1 MVKKQ
6 NGLFLAL
13 ISLVLGLAVL
23 ACGTGYR
30 TTSKSSGNSGEVR
43 VRMNEAD
50 GTDSTNLEINE
61 DYNHSRVAITANLLV
76 ESGNCQATLVGEDGT
91 IISLSASPESPA
103 EVFGDLV
110 TDAFGE
116 IELETICQ
124 NAKNVDLTISYI
136 WK

>member
-1 MVKKQ
+1 MIKKQ
-6 NGLFLAL
+6 NGLVLAL

-50 GTDSTNLEINE
+50 GTDSTNVEINE
-61 DYNHSRVAITANLLV
+61 DYNHSRVAITASLLL

-103 EVFGDLV
+103 EGYGDLM
-110 TDAFGE
+110 TDAFVK
-116 IELETICQ
+116 LSWKQ
-124 NAKNVDLTISYI
+124 FAKMQKMLI
-136 WK
+136 

>member
-1 MVKKQ
+1 MDQKQ
-6 NGLFLAL
+6 NGIFLAL

-61 DYNHSRVAITANLLV
+61 DYNHSRVTITASLLV
-76 ESGNCQATLVGEDGT
+76 ESGNCQATLIGQEGT
-91 IISLSASPESPA
+91 IISLSASPENPA
-103 EVFGDLV
+103 EVYGDLV

-124 NAKNVDLTISYI
+124 NAINVDLTISYVR
-136 WK
+136 

>member
-1 MVKKQ
+1 MDQKQ
-6 NGLFLAL
+6 NGIFLAL

-30 TTSKSSGNSGEVR
+30 TTSRSSGNSGEVR

-61 DYNHSRVAITANLLV
+61 DYNHSRVTITASLLV
-76 ESGNCQATLVGEDGT
+76 ESGNCQATLIGQEGT
-91 IISLSASPESPA
+91 IISLSASPENPA
-103 EVFGDLV
+103 EVYGDLV

-124 NAKNVDLTISYI
+124 NAINVDLTISYVR
-136 WK
+136 

>member
-1 MVKKQ
+1 MDQKQ
-6 NGLFLAL
+6 NGIFLAL
-13 ISLVLGLAVL
+13 IFLVLGLAVL

-50 GTDSTNLEINE
+50 GTDSTNLEFNE
-61 DYNHSRVAITANLLV
+61 DYNHSRVTVTAILLV
-76 ESGNCQATLVGEDGT
+76 ESGNCQATLIGQEGT
-91 IISLSASPESPA
+91 IISLNASPEGPS
-103 EVFGDLV
+103 EVYGDLV

-116 IELETICQ
+116 IVLETVCQ
-124 NAKNVDLTISYI
+124 NAINVDLTISYV

>member
-1 MVKKQ
+1 MDKKH

-13 ISLVLGLAVL
+13 VSLVIGLAVL

-50 GTDSTNLEINE
+50 GTDSTSLEINE
-61 DYNHSRVAITANLLV
+61 DYTHSRVAITASLLL

-91 IISLSASPESPA
+91 IISLSASPENPA
-103 EVFGDLV
+103 EGFGDLV

-124 NAKNVDLTISYI
+124 NANNVDLTISYI

>member
-1 MVKKQ
+1 MDKKQ
-6 NGLFLAL
+6 NGLFLA
-13 ISLVLGLAVL
+13 IIFLVLGLVVL

-50 GTDSTNLEINE
+50 GTDSTNVEINE
-61 DYNHSRVAITANLLV
+61 DYNHSRVAVTASLLV
-76 ESGNCQATLVGEDGT
+76 ESGNCQATLIGEDGT
-91 IISLSASPESPA
+91 TISVSASPENPV

-116 IELETICQ
+116 IVLETACQ
-124 NAKNVDLTISYI
+124 NAKNVDLTITYV

>member
-1 MVKKQ
+1 MDQKQ
-6 NGLFLAL
+6 NVIFQAL
-13 ISLVLGLAVL
+13 KSLVLVLAVL

-50 GTDSTNLEINE
+50 GTDSTNVEINE
-61 DYNHSRVAITANLLV
+61 DYNHSRVAITASLLV
-76 ESGNCQATLVGEDGT
+76 ESGKCQAILRGQDGT
-91 IISLSASPESPA
+91 TLSLSASPESPA
-103 EVFGDLV
+103 EVSGDLV

-116 IELETICQ
+116 IALETVCQ
-124 NAKNVDLTISYI
+124 NAINVDLIITYV